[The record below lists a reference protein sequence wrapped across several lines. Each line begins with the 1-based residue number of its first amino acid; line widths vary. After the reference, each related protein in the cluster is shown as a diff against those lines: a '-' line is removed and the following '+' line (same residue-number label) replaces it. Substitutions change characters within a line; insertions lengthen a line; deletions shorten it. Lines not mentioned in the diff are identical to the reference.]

1 MNSVAIRTSF
11 FVNMLLKIFPEI
23 LQGALQ
29 GFHRSRGQG
38 TERVSRY
45 QCTGMKGEHLKVIFM
60 AFAVLERQQYFF
72 GPGQALPE
80 WCTPP
85 AGFLGEATLQV
96 VHKAHRTDDVIQ
108 HDKGP
113 WTQPADSSS
122 H

>member
-38 TERVSRY
+38 TERVSRS
-45 QCTGMKGEHLKVIFM
+45 QCTGMKGEHLKVIFL
-60 AFAVLERQQYFF
+60 AFAVLQRPQYFF
-72 GPGQALPE
+72 VPGPALPA

-85 AGFLGEATLQV
+85 AGFLGDETLPVVTQAT
-96 VHKAHRTDDVIQ
+96 KTERTT
-108 HDKGP
+108 G
-113 WTQPADSSS
+113 
-122 H
+122 